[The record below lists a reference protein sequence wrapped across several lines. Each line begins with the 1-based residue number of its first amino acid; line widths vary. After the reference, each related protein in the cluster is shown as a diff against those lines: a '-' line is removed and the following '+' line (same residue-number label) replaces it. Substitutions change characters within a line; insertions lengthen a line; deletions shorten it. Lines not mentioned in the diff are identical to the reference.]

1 MAQNLVTQNN
11 RGGRRGRNRGERRD
25 MAQQLITQAAAS
37 VPQEYFAPE
46 RQWIA
51 QRGPQIARVAQQV
64 KMLTALVNAEKQFYD
79 VSGNVNPI
87 VTPVAQY
94 LNGIAEGDDSQG
106 RQGRSIRAKE
116 LEVRMNFNSAAAATG
131 SVTCRAF
138 IVKDNLPQ
146 GSVPG
151 VATLFQGAT
160 QGVNNMAVLD
170 TNQGRFK
177 WLYDETFVL
186 GAVAGGQDSKVITV
200 SLKLDHHINFIGATG
215 ATASAG
221 GGTLWLFVLCDT
233 VAAGAPTGAFY
244 SRLRY
249 YDN

>member
-1 MAQNLVTQNN
+1 MAQALTTTNQRGKRRQNRSQN
-11 RGGRRGRNRGERRD
+11 GR
-25 MAQQLITQAAAS
+25 QLIQSAAAA

-79 VSGNVNPI
+79 VSGNINPV
-87 VTPVAQY
+87 VTPTAQF
-94 LNGIAEGDDSQG
+94 LCGIVEGDDSQG

-116 LEVRMNFNSAAAATG
+116 IQVRMNFNSAAAATG
-131 SVTCRAF
+131 TATCRVF

-146 GSVPG
+146 GAVPG
-151 VATLFQGAT
+151 VATLFQGGA
-160 QGVNNMAVLD
+160 QGVNNMPVLD

-186 GAVAGGQDSKVITV
+186 GTVGGGQDSKVI
-200 SLKLDHHINFIGATG
+200 SIDLKLDHHIFYIGATG

-221 GGTLWLFVLCDT
+221 AGTLWLFCLCDS
-233 VAAGAPTGAFY
+233 VAANAPTGAFY